1 VRGLLVIA
9 ALLSACHRAAPPPRP
24 GEPIRLV
31 FRHMKM
37 LGDPGVLGELFRK
50 FEASHPGVVVVS
62 EPLPSDSDLQHQLYV
77 TNLEAHSNDFDLMT
91 IDIVWVPE
99 FAQAGWLLDLSAA
112 LPPARVTSE
121 FLPGPARVVTF
132 GGSTWAVP
140 WFADVGLLYWR
151 TDLLQK
157 HGRAVP
163 KTWTE
168 LAETT
173 RFILSLEN
181 ESRLLGYVWQGRQ
194 YEGIVCDVFEVIR
207 GFGGARPG
215 DAPDAFLHEHATL
228 DALSFLRGLIVSGA
242 SPPQTTSADEE
253 TVRTLFNEGRAVFM
267 RNWPYAWSL
276 LEREG
281 SPVRGKVA
289 FGPLPAQTEGIS
301 AGTLGGWQIAVNRFV
316 PEWKRQAA
324 IDLALFLGSAET
336 EAIVAHAY
344 ALQPARRKLYSDP
357 KFLAASPMS
366 VKLAPILEQ
375 AQPRP
380 VTPYYLMMST
390 ELQSQFSAAISGIRS
405 PEEAMKRASRS
416 IELLTGEAAR

>member
-1 VRGLLVIA
+1 VRRLLIIA
-9 ALLSACHRAAPPPRP
+9 ALLMACHHAEPPPLP

-37 LGDPGVLGELFRK
+37 LGDPAELDGLFRQ

-62 EPLPSDSDLQHQLYV
+62 EPLPSDSDLQHQLYI

-99 FAQAGWLLDLSAA
+99 FARAGWLLDLSEA
-112 LPPARVTSE
+112 LPPGRVRTE
-121 FLPGPARVVTF
+121 FLPGPARVVTT
-132 GGSTWAVP
+132 GDATWAVP

-151 TDLLQK
+151 KDLLQK
-157 HGRAVP
+157 HDRAVP

-173 RFILSLEN
+173 RFVLNHEN
-181 ESRLLGYVWQGRQ
+181 DPRLLGYVWQGRQ
-194 YEGIVCDVFEVIR
+194 YEGLVCNAFEVIR
-207 GFGGARPG
+207 GFGGAKPD
-215 DAPDAFLHEHATL
+215 DAPDAFLGEPATIE
-228 DALSFLRGLIVSGA
+228 ALTFLRGLVVSGV

-289 FGPLPAQTEGIS
+289 FGPLPAQPEGVR

-316 PEWKRQAA
+316 PEWKRRPAIELAA
-324 IDLALFLGSAET
+324 FLGSPEA
-336 EAIVAHAY
+336 EAIVAHA
-344 ALQPARRKLYSDP
+344 
-357 KFLAASPMS
+357 
-366 VKLAPILEQ
+366 
-375 AQPRP
+375 
-380 VTPYYLMMST
+380 
-390 ELQSQFSAAISGIRS
+390 
-405 PEEAMKRASRS
+405 
-416 IELLTGEAAR
+416 